1 MGTGVETSVNYL
13 AELIGRASGH
23 PMTVQH
29 IDRRDI
35 DNIRRRVVNIEKI
48 RHMLRWSPQV
58 TMERG
63 LEKTVKWFEETGLLA
78 GLVPEAASAVPAA
91 SDPHDPAPKSPPGA

>member
-1 MGTGVETSVNYL
+1 MG
-13 AELIGRASGH
+13 ASIV
-23 PMTVQH
+23 PTH

-58 TMERG
+58 TLDRG
-63 LEKTVKWFEETGLLA
+63 LERTVRWFEETGLLSKS
-78 GLVPEAASAVPAA
+78 AA
-91 SDPHDPAPKSPPGA
+91 PAPTGHPAE

>member
-1 MGTGVETSVNYL
+1 VNDL
-13 AELIGRASGH
+13 AAAVGRASH
-23 PMTVQH
+23 CQIVVDH

-58 TMERG
+58 TLDRG
-63 LEKTVKWFEETGLLA
+63 LEQTVRWFEETGLLTA
-78 GLVPEAASAVPAA
+78 PATDTESAPPAVSKGASHA
-91 SDPHDPAPKSPPGA
+91 